1 MTAWKNS
8 EIYLP
13 FLISYPVIFLDMFE
27 YLSNLPSLVAK
38 IFIIASQ
45 N

>member
-27 YLSNLPSLVAK
+27 YLSNLPLVAK